1 MSDETP
7 EVNGDATPQSGTPEV
22 PAAQDVVLEGSVITD
37 PLTDRIEQVDLQTE
51 MQRSYLDYA
60 MAVIVGRALPDVRDG
75 LKPVHRRVLYA
86 MFDGGYR
93 PDRSFNKCARVVGE
107 VMGQYHPHGDTAIYD
122 ALVRLIQDWTMRY
135 PLALGQGNFGSPGN
149 DGAAAP
155 RYTETK
161 MAPLAMEMVR
171 DIDEE
176 TVDFQDNYDGKNQE
190 PTILPAR
197 FPNLLVNG
205 SSGIAV
211 GMATNI
217 PPHNLREVADG
228 VQWYLSNPQA
238 SREELLEE
246 LLLRV
251 KGPDFPTGA
260 TILGHKGIE
269 DAYRTGRGSVTMRAV
284 VNVEELQ
291 GRTCLVVTELPYQ
304 ANPDNLAIKIAELVR
319 DGKIAGIADL
329 RDETSGR
336 TGQRLVIVLKRDA
349 VAKVV
354 LNNLYKHTELQSNF
368 SANMLAIVDGVPR
381 TLSLDAFIRHW
392 VTHQM
397 DVIAR
402 RTRYR
407 LRKAEEEAHILRAL
421 LKALDMLD
429 EVIALIRASNTTE
442 AARDGLMQL
451 LDIDE
456 LQARAILEMQLRR
469 LAALERQKIQD
480 RHAELEAL
488 ITEYNSIL
496 ASEEL
501 QRGIISDELGEI
513 VAKHGDD
520 RRTKILMGFDGDMS
534 MEDLIPE
541 EEMVV
546 TITRGGYVKRTRSD
560 NYRSQ
565 QRGGKGIRG
574 AQLRG
579 DDVVEHFFVTTT
591 HHWLLFF
598 TNLGRVYRA
607 KAYELVEAGRDA
619 KGQHV
624 ANLLAF
630 QPDEHIAQVLD
641 LRDYQQAPY
650 LVLATKRGLVKKT
663 RLEDY
668 DTNRSAGV
676 IAINLREGDELV
688 SAQLVSDTDD
698 LMLVSRKGQSIR
710 FTATDEAL
718 RPMGRAT
725 SGVTGMKFREDDEL
739 LAADVVTDDSF
750 VFVVTEG
757 GYAKRTKVEEYRL
770 QGRGGLGIKVGKYQ
784 EERGH
789 LVGALIVHE
798 EDEVLVVMEGGKV
811 VRSAV
816 QGVPAKGRDTMGVI
830 FAKPDKNDR
839 IIGVAKNTERGLEA
853 ADEDADAQENA
864 DASVLEQGDDVT
876 LSQVTDNAAEGS
888 LEATAPGTSADEA
901 NDATEPGDENTGG
914 NE

>member
-7 EVNGDATPQSGTPEV
+7 EVNGDAAPLAGT
-22 PAAQDVVLEGSVITD
+22 A
-37 PLTDRIEQVDLQTE
+37 LTDRVEQIDLQTE

-107 VMGQYHPHGDTAIYD
+107 VMGQYHPHGDSAIYD

-176 TVDFQDNYDGKNQE
+176 TVDFQDNYDGRNQE
-190 PTILPAR
+190 PTILPSR

-228 VQWYLSNPQA
+228 VQWYLQNPDA
-238 SREELLEE
+238 PNDVLLEE
-246 LLLRV
+246 LIRRV

-269 DAYRTGRGSVTMRAV
+269 DAYRTGRGSITMRAV

-304 ANPDNLAIKIAELVR
+304 ANPDNLAVKIAELVK
-319 DGKIAGIADL
+319 DGKITGIADM

-354 LNNLYKHTELQSNF
+354 LNNLYKHTQLQENF
-368 SANMLAIVDGVPR
+368 GANMLAIVDGVPR

-392 VTHQM
+392 VTHQLE
-397 DVIAR
+397 VIVR

-407 LRKAEEEAHILRAL
+407 LRKAEEAAHILRGL
-421 LKALDMLD
+421 LKALDALD
-429 EVIALIRASNTTE
+429 EVIALIRRSSTVDD
-442 AARDGLMQL
+442 ARTGLMSL
-451 LDIDE
+451 LEIDE
-456 LQARAILEMQLRR
+456 IQSQAILDMQLRR

-480 RHAELEAL
+480 QHAKLEAE
-488 ITEYNSIL
+488 IAEYNVIL
-496 ASEEL
+496 ASEERQRQIVSEEL
-501 QRGIISDELGEI
+501 QEISD
-513 VAKHGDD
+513 KYGDD
-520 RRTKILMGFDGDMS
+520 RRTKILMGYDGDMS

-560 NYRSQ
+560 NYRQ
-565 QRGGKGIRG
+565 QARGGKGIRG

-607 KAYELVEAGRDA
+607 KAYELAEGSRDA

-630 QPDEHIAQVLD
+630 QPDEHIAQVLA
-641 LRDYQQAPY
+641 LPDYEAAPY

-663 RLEDY
+663 RLADY

-676 IAINLREGDELV
+676 IAINLRDGDELV
-688 SAQLVSDTDD
+688 SAQLVSETDD
-698 LMLVSRKGQSIR
+698 LMLVSRKGQSLR
-710 FTATDEAL
+710 FTATDDAL

-739 LAADVVTDDSF
+739 LAADVVTEDSF
-750 VFVVTEG
+750 VFTVTEG
-757 GYAKRTKVEEYRL
+757 GYAKRTSSDEYRV
-770 QGRGGLGIKVGKYQ
+770 QGRGGLGIKVGKYA

-789 LVGALIVHE
+789 LVGAMVVQE
-798 EDEVLVVMEGGKV
+798 EDEVLVVMQGGKV
-811 VRSAV
+811 VRSSV
-816 QGVPAKGRDTMGVI
+816 TGVPAKGRDTMGVI

-839 IIGVAKNTERGLEA
+839 IIAVARNSERDLAIE
-853 ADEDADAQENA
+853 EDAEGQDVTSEASPVSGGAEPVEPSGDEVPLSTDKTAEPDAQPTQ
-864 DASVLEQGDDVT
+864 DG
-876 LSQVTDNAAEGS
+876 GS
-888 LEATAPGTSADEA
+888 E
-901 NDATEPGDENTGG
+901 
-914 NE
+914 

>member
-7 EVNGDATPQSGTPEV
+7 EV
-22 PAAQDVVLEGSVITD
+22 PAGSEPVLEGAILDGDV
-37 PLTDRIEQVDLQTE
+37 LTDRVEQVDLQTE

-93 PDRSFNKCARVVGE
+93 PERSFNKCARVVGE

-228 VQWYLSNPQA
+228 VQWYLANPTA

-246 LLLRV
+246 LLLRI

-269 DAYRTGRGSVTMRAV
+269 DAYRTGRGSITMRAV
-284 VNVEELQ
+284 VSVEELQ

-319 DGKIAGIADL
+319 DGKISGIADL

-354 LNNLYKHTELQSNF
+354 LNNLYKHTQLQDNF
-368 SANMLAIVDGVPR
+368 AANMLAIVDGVPR

-421 LKALDMLD
+421 LKALDALD

-442 AARDGLMQL
+442 AARDGLMEL

-456 LQARAILEMQLRR
+456 LQARAILDMQLRR

-488 ITEYNSIL
+488 IAEYNSIL
-496 ASEEL
+496 ASEER
-501 QRGIISDELGEI
+501 QREIISTELGEI

-520 RRTKILMGFDGDMS
+520 RRTKVLMGFDGDMS

-565 QRGGKGIRG
+565 QRGGKGIKG

-607 KAYELVEAGRDA
+607 KAYELAEAGRDA

-641 LRDYQQAPY
+641 LRDYQHAPY

-676 IAINLREGDELV
+676 IAINLRDGDELV

-698 LMLVSRKGQSIR
+698 LMLVSRKGQSVR
-710 FTATDEAL
+710 FTATDDAL

-739 LAADVVTDDSF
+739 LAADVVKDGSY
-750 VFVVTEG
+750 VFIVTEG
-757 GYAKRTKVEEYRL
+757 GFAKRTAVEEYRL

-789 LVGALIVHE
+789 LVGALIVNE

-811 VRSAV
+811 VRSSV
-816 QGVPAKGRDTMGVI
+816 TGVPAKGRDTMGVI

-839 IIGVAKNTERGLEA
+839 IIAVARNSERGLESEEPTEG
-853 ADEDADAQENA
+853 EDAGENA
-864 DASVLEQGDDVT
+864 GEGAENRASTPDDVT
-876 LSQVTDNAAEGS
+876 LAEDGGQQDES
-888 LEATAPGTSADEA
+888 ATAESVPAPESDESSGNA
-901 NDATEPGDENTGG
+901 ELDEDNTGG